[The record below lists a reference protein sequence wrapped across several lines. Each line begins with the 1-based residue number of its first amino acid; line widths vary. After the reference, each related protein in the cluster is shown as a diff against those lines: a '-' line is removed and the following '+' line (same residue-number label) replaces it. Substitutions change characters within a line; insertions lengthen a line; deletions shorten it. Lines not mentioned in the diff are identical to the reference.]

1 MGPEKVQTK
10 SNDNEMETKLLL
22 CLFVCKVPHSIF
34 LFIKYKLLKVKKNK
48 YKCKSIRLY
57 IVVCKQ
63 ENIGL
68 LELCK

>member
-34 LFIKYKLLKVKKNK
+34 LFIKYKLLKVKKQ
-48 YKCKSIRLY
+48 I
-57 IVVCKQ
+57 
-63 ENIGL
+63 
-68 LELCK
+68 